1 MVRLEGI
8 TKRFPNA
15 RASLYHQFNLALGAN
30 QTLAMMGPSGSGKST
45 LLNILGLLDPPCH
58 GHYFFNDVELLTLN
72 KKEKATFRNIHLGF
86 VFQSHLL
93 IPHLTVLQNL
103 MLPLIYRGLSDE
115 KAKCCA
121 RTQLKRLDLENLQ
134 QRLPHQLSGGQQ
146 QRIAILRALIG
157 EPKLLLAD
165 EPTSA
170 LDEAT
175 KQDILA
181 LLFTLQKEQQFSMII
196 ATHDAS
202 IARLCDK
209 HLDLGQIQHE
219 T

>member
-1 MVRLEGI
+1 MVRLEEI

-15 RASLYHQFNLALGAN
+15 SVSLYHQFYLRLSSN

-45 LLNILGLLDPPCH
+45 LLNILGLLDPPCS
-58 GHYFFNDVELLTLN
+58 GKYFFNDVDLLTLN
-72 KKEKATFRNIHLGF
+72 QKEKATFRNTYLGF

-93 IPHLTVLQNL
+93 ISHLTVLQNL
-103 MLPLIYRGLSDE
+103 MLPLIYRGVSVDR
-115 KAKCCA
+115 AKYCA
-121 RTQLKRLDLENLQ
+121 ILQLKRLDLEDLK

-146 QRIAILRALIG
+146 QRVAILRALIG

-170 LDEAT
+170 LDDAT

-202 IARLCDK
+202 IARLCDIR
-209 HLDLGQIQHE
+209 LQLGQIS
-219 T
+219 